1 MMTICNTLLLQNKS
15 NFSYLRPGLFIMH
28 YAWDAVVYLL
38 EETNWPTCTNKFSIL
53 LSLSFYF
60 KINRPATKQTLG
72 RKDIIRL
79 LLLPKA
85 LHLSQAMHRKTLCS
99 DVQTLDKFLVYAA
112 EFNIKNSYSVLP
124 WWTNSTICSLFTA
137 TVCDCSWQKRWERG
151 QLQQQV
157 TVWGDVHSWQLL
169 TASIT
174 TRSSGKG
181 MLMSSTKPGLSGG
194 VGGIKN

>member
-60 KINRPATKQTLG
+60 KINRPATKQTLR

-85 LHLSQAMHRKTLCS
+85 LHLSQAMHRKTICS

-124 WWTNSTICSLFTA
+124 WWTNSTICSLWLLLAEEMRTWPAPAAGYGVRWCAQLTTDSLCNNQEFR
-137 TVCDCSWQKRWERG
+137 KRN
-151 QLQQQV
+151 V
-157 TVWGDVHSWQLL
+157 NV
-169 TASIT
+169 
-174 TRSSGKG
+174 KY
-181 MLMSSTKPGLSGG
+181 
-194 VGGIKN
+194 